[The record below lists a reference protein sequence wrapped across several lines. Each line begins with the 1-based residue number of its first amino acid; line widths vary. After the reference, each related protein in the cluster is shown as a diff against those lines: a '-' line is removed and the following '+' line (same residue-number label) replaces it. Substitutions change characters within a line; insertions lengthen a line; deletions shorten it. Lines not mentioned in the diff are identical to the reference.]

1 MANHCYNFVAFT
13 GNEKKLKQLVS
24 SLEKTRLVFMETE
37 RELHEGNV
45 WIYGLNA
52 HIILSSRPPEKNAEG
67 NYTLDVYDEYGSKWF
82 DCDWEVT
89 KVDGKLECVTLQ
101 GDSAWSPMLPLFEK
115 IAKRLKLNGE
125 GNYEESG
132 MDFAGEFELSP
143 DGLCSHTEMS
153 YREYQAIN
161 NPNSYW
167 EDLIMWIE
175 DGYYD
180 SLEAV
185 FEELNSVNWKLT
197 EAEKK
202 EIEQTFA
209 EYLKSN
215 ES

>member
-13 GNEKKLKQLVS
+13 GNEKGLKQLVS

-37 RELHEGNV
+37 RELHESNV

-67 NYTLDVYDEYGSKWF
+67 NYSLDVYTEYGSKWF
-82 DCDWEVT
+82 DCDWQVT
-89 KVDGKLECVTLQ
+89 EVDGKIECVTLQ
-101 GDSAWSPMLPLFEK
+101 GDSAWSPMLFLFEK

-125 GNYEESG
+125 GNYEEPG

-143 DGLCSHTEMS
+143 NGLCFHTEMS

-175 DGYYD
+175 DGCYD

-185 FEELNSVNWKLT
+185 FEELDSVNWKLT